1 MSDVA
6 KVDHPTP
13 EKLAAFSASKL
24 AADEAAVVRAHLSE
38 CDACRNAMA
47 TAESETVAPPA
58 HTPSAAPPQSPV
70 LGPASPASIPP
81 LLADHPRYQ
90 ILGLLGTGGMGAVY
104 KAQHRIM
111 ERIVALKVISP
122 ELVANPRT
130 VHRFHLEVKAAAK
143 LSHRNIVTAFDAEQ
157 AGDTHFLVMEFV
169 EGTTLGRMVEK
180 KKQFPVPHACE
191 YIRQAAQGLQ
201 HAFEQ
206 GMVHR
211 DIKPQNL
218 MLTPKGRIKILD
230 FGLARFVSE
239 TAKDSG
245 LTALGAVMGT
255 PDYMAPEQAQDAH
268 KADIRSDIYSL
279 GCTLHCLLRGRPP
292 YPEGSSIQKILA
304 HLEQEP
310 PLLLNFRKDVP
321 PELEQLIKRMMAK
334 DPAKRYQT
342 PKDVARAL
350 TPIIQAALKQ
360 PAPVKDEKAKV
371 VEEPAASSHHDDGT
385 DWYLTMPEEE
395 SAKRSAPVEDE
406 DDYEEEEVK
415 PRRRAPRREEDWQE
429 PRKRSEGF
437 LQRYWITLVAAAVLT
452 VVFGSLI
459 GGLLYW
465 GLTPAKTYTLEPPNA
480 GFRVDALMQFGEP
493 IQKPSDLG
501 VTVYRYEKEHRGAK
515 YSVMYFDL
523 TEAQRGWTDSGLFR
537 GFYESTQ
544 TGYKG
549 SKLLYPEQQIT
560 VDGCP
565 GREWLLRLSGGG
577 SIRIRA
583 VRGKDKFYA
592 VALELPKGPDETA
605 ESKAFFKSFHI
616 TK

>member
-1 MSDVA
+1 MCDVA

-13 EKLAAFSASKL
+13 EKLAAFGASQL
-24 AADEAAVVRAHLSE
+24 AAAETAVVRAHLE
-38 CDACRNAMA
+38 TCAACRNVVAA
-47 TAESETVAPPA
+47 AESETVAPAA
-58 HTPSAAPPQSPV
+58 HTPASAPLPSPAPAPAPPSNV
-70 LGPASPASIPP
+70 PP
-81 LLADHPRYQ
+81 ILANHPRYQ

-130 VHRFHLEVKAAAK
+130 VHRFHLEVKAAAR

-157 AGDTHFLVMEFV
+157 AGDTHFLVMEYV

-180 KKQFPVPHACE
+180 KKQFPVAHACE

-201 HAFEQ
+201 HALEQ

-239 TAKDSG
+239 SAKDSG

-292 YPEGSSIQKILA
+292 YPEGTGIQKILA

-310 PLLLNFRKDVP
+310 PLLLNFRDDVP
-321 PELEQLIKRMMAK
+321 PELEQVIKRMMAK

-350 TPIIQAALKQ
+350 TPIVRAALQQ
-360 PAPVKDEKAKV
+360 PAKDEKPKA
-371 VEEPAASSHHDDGT
+371 EEAPATLAQQDEGT
-385 DWYLTMPEEE
+385 DWFLTMPEEE
-395 SAKRSAPVEDE
+395 STKRPAPIEE
-406 DDYEEEEVK
+406 EEYEEEERK
-415 PRRRAPRREEDWQE
+415 PRRRAPRREDDWPE
-429 PRKRSEGF
+429 PRRRSDGF
-437 LQRYWITLVAAAVLT
+437 LQRYWLTLVVAAVLT
-452 VVFGSLI
+452 VVVGSLI

-465 GLTPAKTYTLEPPNA
+465 GLTPAKTYRLEPPNA
-480 GFRVDALMQFGEP
+480 GFRVDAHAEFPEP
-493 IQKPSDLG
+493 IQKPGDFG
-501 VTVYRYEKEHRGAK
+501 VTVYRYEKEHKGAK
-515 YSVMYFDL
+515 YSIVYFDL
-523 TEAQRGWTDSGLFR
+523 TEIQRGWTDQGMFR
-537 GFYESTQ
+537 GFYDSTLA
-544 TGYKG
+544 GFKG
-549 SKLLYPEQQIT
+549 AKLLSPEQHIAL
-560 VDGCP
+560 DGYQ

-577 SIRIRA
+577 CIRIRSY
-583 VRGKDKFYA
+583 RGKDRFYA
-592 VALELPKGPDETA
+592 LAVELPKGPDETS
-605 ESKAFFKSFHI
+605 ESKQFFKSFHI

>member
-6 KVDHPTP
+6 KADHPTR
-13 EKLAAFSASKL
+13 EKLAALSASKL
-24 AADEAAVVRAHLSE
+24 GAEEAAAIRSHLADCTSCRDVVASV
-38 CDACRNAMA
+38 
-47 TAESETVAPPA
+47 ESETVAPPA
-58 HTPSAAPPQSPV
+58 HTPAASSP
-70 LGPASPASIPP
+70 SPALTCPTDIPP
-81 LLADHPRYQ
+81 VLADHPRYQ

-122 ELVANPRT
+122 ELVSNPRT

-169 EGTTLGRMVEK
+169 EGTTLGRVVEK
-180 KKQFPVPHACE
+180 KKMFPVPHACE
-191 YIRQAAQGLQ
+191 YLRQAAQGLQ

-218 MLTPKGRIKILD
+218 MLTPKGRVKILD

-239 TAKDSG
+239 SNKDSG

-292 YPEGSSIQKILA
+292 FPEGTGIQKILA

-310 PLLLNFRKDVP
+310 PLLLNFRDDVP
-321 PELEQLIKRMMAK
+321 PELEQIVKRMMAK

-350 TPIIQAALKQ
+350 TPVIRAALQK
-360 PAPVKDEKAKV
+360 PVKEIQPKTDG
-371 VEEPAASSHHDDGT
+371 EPAASSHYDDGT

-395 SAKRSAPVEDE
+395 SGKRAAPAADEDFEDE
-406 DDYEEEEVK
+406 EER
-415 PRRRAPRREEDWQE
+415 PRRRSRRRDAYETE
-429 PRKRSEGF
+429 PRKRGPGF
-437 LQRYWITLVAAAVLT
+437 LQRHWVMLLIAAVST
-452 VVFGSLI
+452 VVFAGVI

-465 GLTPAKTYTLEPPNA
+465 LLTPGKTYVLEPPDA
-480 GFRVDALMQFGEP
+480 GFVLEAPVQFAQPTTQKIGEFNV
-493 IQKPSDLG
+493 S
-501 VTVYRYEKEHRGAK
+501 VTRFEKEYRGSK
-515 YSVMYFDL
+515 YMVQYFDL
-523 TEAQRGWTDSGLFR
+523 TEAMRKWTDSGMFH
-537 GFYESTQ
+537 GFHESTLA
-544 TGYKG
+544 GYAGAKPLSG
-549 SKLLYPEQQIT
+549 EKQFTL
-560 VDGCP
+560 DGCP
-565 GREWLLRLSGGG
+565 GREWLLRLAAGG
-577 SIRIRA
+577 SIRIQAFRA
-583 VRGKDKFYA
+583 KNRFYA
-592 VALELPKGPDETA
+592 LAVELPKGPEETR
-605 ESKAFFKSFHI
+605 ESKEFFKSFHI